1 MRTRDARRARSCARC
16 CWGRRRTSRGRGR
29 LELLARLLAREGDRA
44 ETAEALAEVARR
56 RGAAAAPVAPAL
68 LAWCEDPD
76 PRLRAALLRFSG
88 HAGLRDRAAWLVAHL
103 GASPPELSLAAREGL
118 RALGPSI
125 LDVLLVEVGFG
136 MRSKRDAVL
145 GLVRELALDRATLR
159 SLYEREL
166 ATIRDS
172 LIKLAALAGSGI
184 HAVVLQRLEERLAE
198 CRRTALRYLAAG
210 HEDDRIA
217 ELGELLRRVDTP
229 PARHPAGSAG
239 GAAGAPRAGRS

>member
-1 MRTRDARRARSCARC
+1 MRDARRTAREELRSLLLGTPPDEP
-16 CWGRRRTSRGRGR
+16 WTGR
-29 LELLARLLAREGDRA
+29 LELLARLLCTGR
-44 ETAEALAEVARR
+44 ETAPKPRR
-56 RGAAAAPVAPAL
+56 RSRRSRGSRGAAAAPVAPAL

-118 RALGPSI
+118 RALGPAI

-145 GLVRELALDRATLR
+145 GLVRELELDRATLR

-172 LIKLAALAGSGI
+172 LIKLAALSGSGI
-184 HAVVLQRLEERLAE
+184 HAVVLQAPGRAPGRVPAHGALLSGRGTRGRSHRRSSAS
-198 CRRTALRYLAAG
+198 CSPAPTRTASTPSCW
-210 HEDDRIA
+210 
-217 ELGELLRRVDTP
+217 RRS
-229 PARHPAGSAG
+229 R
-239 GAAGAPRAGRS
+239 RC